1 MVFTEDNFSTTY
13 CFTKYAVSKLCQI
26 IIDRKSLC
34 NSSRVRKRDVA
45 YYTYYVSNLLLKV
58 KQKIDWFTYL
68 NLYENNDNR
77 ALFSVGNKYTEK
89 DFRILLSPKISEGCA
104 IIDQIIV
111 PQIPNQNKTKETNSE
126 KRKPGKTETENL
138 KVEE

>member
-1 MVFTEDNFSTTY
+1 M
-13 CFTKYAVSKLCQI
+13 
-26 IIDRKSLC
+26 
-34 NSSRVRKRDVA
+34 
-45 YYTYYVSNLLLKV
+45 YYVSNLLLKV
-58 KQKIDWFTYL
+58 KQKIDRFTYL
-68 NLYENNDNR
+68 NLYVNNDNR

-89 DFRILLSPKISEGCA
+89 DFRILLSPKISEGCV

-111 PQIPNQNKTKETNSE
+111 PQIPNQNKKKNQNKNSE

>member
-1 MVFTEDNFSTTY
+1 MIES
-13 CFTKYAVSKLCQI
+13 VSV
-26 IIDRKSLC
+26 C

-58 KQKIDWFTYL
+58 KQKIDWYTYL

-89 DFRILLSPKISEGCA
+89 DFRILPSPLSPKISEGCA

-111 PQIPNQNKTKETNSE
+111 PQIPNQNKRNKF
-126 KRKPGKTETENL
+126 RKTGKTETENL